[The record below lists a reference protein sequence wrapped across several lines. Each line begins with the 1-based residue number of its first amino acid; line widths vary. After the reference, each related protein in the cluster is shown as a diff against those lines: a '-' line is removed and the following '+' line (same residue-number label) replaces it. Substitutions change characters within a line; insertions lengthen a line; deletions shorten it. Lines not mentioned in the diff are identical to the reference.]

1 MAHPHIATKLEY
13 DLDSLCGR
21 LRAAVDAAM
30 QTFKDRPTRAVVSAT
45 ADVAVPWS
53 LIRRLAG
60 TCPTASERMYWC
72 LPSER
77 TCHLALGAAAVIL
90 ADGENRSADVRR
102 QMHQYG
108 VVLEATDTVGSVVQ
122 ESRDATAVWFG
133 GMSFDIGERRSPW
146 VNWPE
151 AKFVLP
157 HLWICRTDAGC
168 RVTAM
173 VVIGDG
179 QDVEAQWMGLQRQV
193 QSLTRLNQRDAD
205 GQRVVQSHGTA
216 AEPGVDRKQW
226 EWAVART
233 AEDIRHGRY
242 EKVVLARYELVEG
255 IRKPL
260 SRVLETL
267 EATYPDSQVFA
278 IWNQGQC
285 FLAASPERLVSVSGS
300 RVDVD
305 CLAGTIGR
313 GSTPDEDAALERK
326 LLASAKDRH
335 EHEVVRA
342 CITEQ
347 LQAARVRSIDYP
359 KQPLIKK
366 LANVQHLH
374 TPIVAVRNPE
384 QTVLDLVER
393 LHPTPAVAGMPRDQA
408 LQVIRQREGMDRGWY
423 AGPVGWMNARGEGQ
437 FAVALRC
444 ALVME
449 DNAYLFAG
457 AGIMGDSD
465 PASEWQET
473 KMKLRAVQ
481 SALMAN
487 NGGVAE

>member
-1 MAHPHIATKLEY
+1 MAQPQIATKLEH
-13 DLDSLCGR
+13 DLESLCGR

-30 QTFKDRPTRAVVSAT
+30 ATSKDPYIRMVVSAT
-45 ADVAVPWS
+45 ADVTMPWS
-53 LIRRLAG
+53 LIRHLAG
-60 TCPTASERMYWC
+60 TGPATRERMYWC

-77 TCHLALGAAAVIL
+77 TCYLALGAAAVIL
-90 ADGENRSADVRR
+90 ADGAHRSADVRR
-102 QMHQYG
+102 QMHQYR
-108 VVLEATDTVGSVVQ
+108 VVSAATANVGTVVQ
-122 ESRDATAVWFG
+122 DACETDAVWFG

-146 VNWPE
+146 VNWPQ

-157 HLWICRTDAGC
+157 HLLIRRTDAGC
-168 RVTAM
+168 LVTAT
-173 VVIGDG
+173 VVVGED
-179 QDVEAQWMGLQRQV
+179 QDVEAQWMGLQREV
-193 QSLTRLNQRDAD
+193 QSLTQVGHEVD
-205 GQRVVQSHGTA
+205 GQRAVRSQGTA
-216 AEPGVDRKQW
+216 TEPGVAREQW

-233 AEDIRHGRY
+233 AEDIRQGRY

-255 IRKPL
+255 IRQPL
-260 SRVLETL
+260 SQVMETL
-267 EATYPDSQVFA
+267 EDTYPDSQVFA

-313 GSTPDEDAALERK
+313 GRTPDEDAALERQ

-342 CITEQ
+342 CIIEQ
-347 LQAARVRSIDYP
+347 LQAAGVESVDYP
-359 KQPLIKK
+359 KEPLIKK

-374 TPIVAVRNPE
+374 TPIVAVRHPK
-384 QTVLDLVER
+384 QSVLDLLER

-423 AGPVGWMNARGEGQ
+423 AGPVGWMNARGDGQ
-437 FAVALRC
+437 FAVALRS
-444 ALVME
+444 ALVIE
-449 DNAYLFAG
+449 NTAYLFAG

-481 SALMAN
+481 SALTAN